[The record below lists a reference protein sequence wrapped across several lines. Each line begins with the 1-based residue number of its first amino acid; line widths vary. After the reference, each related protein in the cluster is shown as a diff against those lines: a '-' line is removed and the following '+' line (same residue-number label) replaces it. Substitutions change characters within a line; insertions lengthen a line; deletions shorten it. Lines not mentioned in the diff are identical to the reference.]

1 MSEQGEFEV
10 PKGSF
15 AAGRRVRLPRGAQP
29 PLVVYVNG
37 VQQVEGEDY
46 LVRAGEVVF
55 SRPIV
60 KERVGGMRWLAMLL
74 GLFGTYRKHETVD
87 VEYRLGG
94 QVKLASDVE
103 IRPD

>member
-1 MSEQGEFEV
+1 MTDQGEFEV

-29 PLVVYVNG
+29 PVVVYVNG

-103 IRPD
+103 ILP